1 MNGFNWL
8 RKLLKSERGN
18 VIVIGAA
25 TIPLLIGAG
34 AVGMDTIQLG
44 LWKRQLQRAAD
55 SAALAGGR
63 ALVQKMVVP
72 DAVRRDLLL
81 NNQVPLL
88 GAPVIQPPP
97 LAGRYMNNPKA
108 VRVVLRSQQNL
119 PFWSF
124 FTGSSPT
131 LETSATAMIVTAGE
145 FCMMA
150 LEDRNA
156 TAIVMSG
163 NSKLNLGCGIAANS
177 RSSIAIDAKGSTE
190 INATTIMAFGGL
202 DPENSKFGN
211 AEILPHSDLQQD
223 PFASR
228 PDPSTM
234 PGAQGPCIPA
244 VPVEVNGKLQL
255 SEGCYSEFDLND
267 TITLAPGT
275 YYIKDTLAN
284 FGSRARISGE
294 GVTLVFTGEG
304 DNIGKFDMDGQAT
317 LTLTA
322 PPLGSDADY
331 PGMVL
336 LRDPSRLT
344 MDILQINGGQELK
357 LEGAMYFPKTR
368 LYFNGNSD
376 VSARCLQIVAQQ
388 LEFKGGANI
397 TNDCS
402 GGNGEGLPITYVRL
416 VE

>member
-1 MNGFNWL
+1 MSGFGWL

-25 TIPLLIGAG
+25 TIPLLLGAG

-63 ALVQKMVVP
+63 ALVQKMAVP
-72 DAVRRDLLL
+72 AAVERDLLL
-81 NNQVPLL
+81 NKQVPLL
-88 GAPVIQPPP
+88 GAPVIEPPP
-97 LAGRYMNNPKA
+97 AFGPYKDNPKA
-108 VRVVLRSQQNL
+108 VRVVVRSKQSL

-131 LETSATAMIVTAGE
+131 LEASATAMIVTTGE

-150 LEDRNA
+150 LEERDA
-156 TAIVMSG
+156 TAIIMSG

-177 RSSIAIDAKGSTE
+177 RGLLAIDAKGSTE

-202 DPENSKFGN
+202 DPNNSKFGDAN
-211 AEILPHSDLQQD
+211 VLPHSGLQQD
-223 PFASR
+223 PFADR

-234 PGAQGPCIPA
+234 EGSKGPCVKA
-244 VPVEVNGKLQL
+244 VPVKGKLSQ
-255 SEGCYSEFDLND
+255 GCYSEFDLD
-267 TITLAPGT
+267 ETVTLEKGT

-284 FGSRARISGE
+284 FGSKARITGE
-294 GVTLVFTGEG
+294 EVTLVFTGDG

-322 PPLGSDADY
+322 PKEGSGADY
-331 PGMVL
+331 PGIVL
-336 LRDPSRLT
+336 LRDGSRLT
-344 MDILQINGGQELK
+344 MDILHINGGQGLN
-357 LEGAMYFPKTR
+357 LEGAMYFPKTK
-368 LYFNGNSD
+368 LFFNGNSD
-376 VSARCLQIVAQQ
+376 VSAKCLQVVAQQ
-388 LEFKGGANI
+388 LEFKGGADI
-397 TNDCS
+397 ANDCS
-402 GGNGEGLPITYVRL
+402 GGHGKGLPISYVRL
-416 VE
+416 VD

>member
-1 MNGFNWL
+1 MNRFNWL
-8 RKLLKSERGN
+8 RQLLKSERGN

-44 LWKRQLQRAAD
+44 LWKRQLQRTAD

-63 ALVQKMVVP
+63 ALLQKMVVP

-88 GAPVIQPPP
+88 GAPVIEPPP
-97 LAGRYMNNPKA
+97 AAGPYKDNPKA
-108 VRVVLRSQQNL
+108 VRVVVRSQQNL

-131 LETSATAMIVTAGE
+131 LETSATAMIVTKGE

-150 LEDRNA
+150 LEDGDA

-163 NSKLNLGCGIAANS
+163 SSHLNLACGIAANS
-177 RSSIAIDAKGSTE
+177 TSSLAIDAKGSTQ

-202 DPENSKFGN
+202 DPANSKFGN
-211 AEILPHSDLQQD
+211 ATVLPHSDIQQD
-223 PFASR
+223 PFADR

-234 PGAQGPCIPA
+234 PGSKGACSEA
-244 VPVEVNGKLQL
+244 VPVNGEL
-255 SEGCYSEFDLND
+255 SEGCYSSFDLNE
-267 TITLAPGT
+267 TVRLNPGT

-284 FGSRARISGE
+284 FGSKARISGE

-304 DNIGKFDMDGQAT
+304 DNIGKFEMDGQAT
-317 LTLTA
+317 LALTA
-322 PPLGSDADY
+322 PKEGSGEDY
-331 PGMVL
+331 PGIVL
-336 LRDPSRLT
+336 LRDSSRLT
-344 MDILQINGGQELK
+344 MDILKINGGQGLK

-368 LYFNGNSD
+368 LWFNGTSD
-376 VSARCLQIVAQQ
+376 VRAKCLQIVAQQ

-397 TNDCS
+397 SNDCS
-402 GGNGEGLPITYVRL
+402 GGYGKGLPITYVRL

>member
-44 LWKRQLQRAAD
+44 LWKRQLQRTAD

-63 ALVQKMVVP
+63 ALLQKMVVP

-81 NNQVPLL
+81 NTQVPLL
-88 GAPVIQPPP
+88 GAPVIEPPP
-97 LAGRYMNNPKA
+97 AAGPYAGDPKA
-108 VRVVLRSQQNL
+108 VRVVLRSQQTL

-131 LETSATAMIVTAGE
+131 LETSATAKIVTTGE

-150 LEDRNA
+150 LESGSE
-156 TAIVMSG
+156 TAINMTG
-163 NSKLNLGCGIAANS
+163 NSTLNLGCGIAANS
-177 RSSIAIDAKGSTE
+177 TGSTAIDAKGSTQ

-202 DPENSKFGN
+202 DPNNSKFGN
-211 AEILPHSDLQQD
+211 ATILPHSDLQQD
-223 PFASR
+223 PFADR

-234 PGAQGPCIPA
+234 PGSKGACVPA
-244 VPVEVNGKLQL
+244 EPLVKDGKLGP
-255 SEGCYSEFDLND
+255 GCYSSFDLNE
-267 TITLAPGT
+267 TVTLAKGT

-284 FGSRARISGE
+284 FGSQARISGE
-294 GVTLVFTGEG
+294 EVTLVFTGEG

-317 LTLTA
+317 LSLTA
-322 PPLGSDADY
+322 PKEGSGADY
-331 PGMVL
+331 PGIVL

-344 MDILQINGGQELK
+344 MDIFKINGGQELK

-368 LYFNGNSD
+368 LWFNGNSD
-376 VSARCLQIVAQQ
+376 VSAKCLQIVAQQ
-388 LEFKGGANI
+388 MEFKGGANI

-402 GGNGEGLPITYVRL
+402 GGYGKGLPVTYVRL